1 MIDLSEM
8 AEFVDNAAAQGVP
21 ALVATSGADGQ
32 PNLAFKGSLMVW
44 DKDHLAFWERA
55 KGDTLTDLQE
65 NPKIA
70 AVYRNREAGKMWR
83 FWGEVQ
89 LLESGALRDEIMG
102 RTIQAELDRDPE
114 RTGVAVLIRID
125 RVSGSG
131 TDQRRDS

>member
-21 ALVATSGADGQ
+21 ALVATAGADGQ

-55 KGDTLTDLQE
+55 KGSTLVDLQE
-65 NPKIA
+65 NPQIA
-70 AVYRNREAGKMWR
+70 AVYRNREAGKAWR
-83 FWGEVQ
+83 FWGTVE
-89 LLESGALRDEIMG
+89 LLESGDLREQIMG

-114 RTGVAVLIRID
+114 RTGVAVLIRVD

-131 TDQRRDS
+131 TEQRRDG